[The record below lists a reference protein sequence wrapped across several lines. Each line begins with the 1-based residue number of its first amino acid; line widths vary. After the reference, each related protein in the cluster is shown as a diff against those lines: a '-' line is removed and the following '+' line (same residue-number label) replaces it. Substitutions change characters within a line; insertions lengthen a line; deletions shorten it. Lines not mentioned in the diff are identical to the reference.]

1 MVCLGL
7 ERRVSLLAEIPAKGL
22 FFLGCRNRQ
31 NFGFYLTDTSVTCV
45 RVSRAVGWLGT
56 PATMAKAFKK
66 VGFRVLARVQPP
78 CG

>member
-7 ERRVSLLAEIPAKGL
+7 ERRVSVLTEIPAKG
-22 FFLGCRNRQ
+22 FGSRNRQ
-31 NFGFYLTDTSVTCV
+31 NFGFYLTDSFA
-45 RVSRAVGWLGT
+45 SGDFKSSFGLAWT